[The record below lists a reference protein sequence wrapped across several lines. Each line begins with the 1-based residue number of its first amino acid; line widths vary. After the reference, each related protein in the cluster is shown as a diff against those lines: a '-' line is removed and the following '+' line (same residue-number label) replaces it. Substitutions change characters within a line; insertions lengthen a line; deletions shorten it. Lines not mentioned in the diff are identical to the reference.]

1 MDNVVIGN
9 LCQDPVLRQPQQ
21 GCPAAGPVHARGQ
34 QVAQGRRRLR
44 AARARLP
51 PRRLL
56 RVARRERVQQPAQGH
71 GGDGGRRVG
80 RRQLLRRARA
90 SAGCTR
96 PWRPRRSALP
106 CAGPRRRVQKV
117 DRRTDGDT
125 TADPEPSRPRGTD
138 ALPVPIRAVPLP
150 VSLHPA
156 PPVPPPDV
164 AAVTSQGEHESITSA
179 DGPAAPA
186 TIAPVAIAPV
196 AIDPAATESAG
207 RRRGGMHRRKQPE
220 PDSAVARAG

>member
-9 LCQDPVLRQPQQ
+9 LCQDPVLRQPQRGAQPLARFTLAVNRWRKVDGDYVQRAPVFHRVVCFGSLAENVSNSLRKGMEVMAVGEWVDDSYSDGQ
-21 GCPAAGPVHARGQ
+21 GQ
-34 QVAQGRRRLR
+34 
-44 AARARLP
+44 
-51 PRRLL
+51 
-56 RVARRERVQQPAQGH
+56 
-71 GGDGGRRVG
+71 RRVHQAMEAKVVG
-80 RRQLLRRARA
+80 PALRWATA
-90 SAGCTR
+90 
-96 PWRPRRSALP
+96 
-106 CAGPRRRVQKV
+106 RVQKV